1 MEAGVVVKSAMVVM
15 VPAEK
20 DEAGTDA
27 WTPESRIVAGV
38 GIGVIGIGISISVTE
53 GRVGR
58 VRAGITRAGDRLR
71 HLVAARRHALQIA
84 HVIAL
89 LQAGGRVS
97 AGIEAACAAEE
108 EAAPRAD
115 RRACRG
121 IAGCRT
127 DGGARGGT

>member
-1 MEAGVVVKSAMVVM
+1 MEAGVVVKAAMVVM

-20 DEAGTDA
+20 DEAGTDTWA
-27 WTPESRIVAGV
+27 PESRIVAGV
-38 GIGVIGIGISISVTE
+38 GIGVIGIGIGISISVTE
-53 GRVGR
+53 RRVGR

-71 HLVAARRHALQIA
+71 DLVAARRHALQIA

-121 IAGCRT
+121 IAGC
-127 DGGARGGT
+127 